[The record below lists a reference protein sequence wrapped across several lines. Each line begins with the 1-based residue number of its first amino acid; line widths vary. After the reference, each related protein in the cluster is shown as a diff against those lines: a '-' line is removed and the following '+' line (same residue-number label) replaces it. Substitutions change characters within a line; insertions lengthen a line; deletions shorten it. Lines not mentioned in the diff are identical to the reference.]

1 MKSIFKII
9 LILVLISCKTDSNKE
24 ETTQNQE
31 TNTVV
36 KKDYKVT
43 MSLESM
49 DIKDFPPEI
58 DGCACYF
65 STTPT
70 AFKNGKYV
78 YATNYRDTAFLK
90 LNGVITKFILK
101 KAEGQD
107 KTSFIW
113 TNDNYILLVET
124 IQQSQI
130 DETWQQTGKMV
141 LKSEDK
147 ILLER
152 DYRRMWLLI

>member
-9 LILVLISCKTDSNKE
+9 LVLVLISCKTDSNKE
-24 ETTQNQE
+24 ETIQNQE

-49 DIKDFPPEI
+49 DFKDFPPEI

-101 KAEGQD
+101 KAEGPDD
-107 KTSFIW
+107 KTNLIW
-113 TNDNYILLVET
+113 KNDNYTLLVET

-152 DYRRMWLLI
+152 EIIGECGC